1 MFEPKLMPNDTD
13 TLAILT
19 SYPAK
24 NGEIASANAISRY
37 SYLLVNSFSKNQ
49 NIVVLSEKNQKNN
62 VAYQLTENI
71 LVVPTYKYNSFNF
84 FSQVLSKV
92 VEFNKIKDYLIQFE
106 FSIFGGK
113 KIIPS
118 FLLTLLGL
126 RLLNKNVSITLHQVA
141 TNLNELSGHL
151 GLTRNSLKTRFLN
164 LSLNIFYRTVGVLA
178 QKIIVHDELLKKRL
192 SEFVNDK
199 KIEVIPHAIG
209 DESVKNITP
218 KMAINAK
225 TEFGFNKKDKVLA
238 VYGYR
243 SWYKGTDWIVK
254 TVKELTDDNP
264 KQNIKLLVA
273 GGNSPTLKDTASYKK
288 FDRRLKST
296 IKKANGS
303 VKVTGFIP
311 EKDVWK
317 VFAASDM
324 VIFPYRT
331 RMSASGAFALTLAYK
346 KQFLVSNH
354 FAGGSE
360 IDLSQNTFEMNTLSF
375 KKVLNQ
381 AKNIDTQKLTDGRR
395 WVDISRLYLAKI
407 KSVRINWYVNYFSKK
422 SYQLAQN

>member
-1 MFEPKLMPNDTD
+1 MPNDTD
-13 TLAILT
+13 TLAIIT

-37 SYLLVNSFSKNQ
+37 SYLLVNSFPKNQ
-49 NIVVLSEKNQKNN
+49 NIVVFSEENQKNN
-62 VAYQLTENI
+62 IAYQLSENI
-71 LVVPTYKYNSFNF
+71 LIVPTYKYNSFNF

-92 VEFNKIKDYLIQFE
+92 IEFNKIKDYLIQFE

-118 FLLTLLGL
+118 FLITLLGL
-126 RLLNKNVSITLHQVA
+126 KLLNKNVSITLHQVA

-151 GLTRNSLKTRFLN
+151 GLTRNSAKTRFLN
-164 LSLNIFYRTVGVLA
+164 LSLNIFYRTVGVLSN
-178 QKIIVHDELLKKRL
+178 KIIVHDELLKKRL

-209 DESVKNITP
+209 DESVKNITT

-225 TEFGFNKKDKVLA
+225 REFGFSKKDKVLT

-264 KQNIKLLVA
+264 KLNIKLLVA
-273 GGNSPTLKDTASYKK
+273 GGISPTLKDTASYKK
-288 FDRRLKST
+288 FDRRLKDT

-317 VFAASDM
+317 VFAASDII
-324 VIFPYRT
+324 VFPYRT

-346 KQFLVSNH
+346 KKFLISNH

-381 AKNIDTQKLTDGRR
+381 AKNIDTQKLTDGSR

-407 KSVRINWYVNYFSKK
+407 KSVRINWYVNYFFKK
-422 SYQLAQN
+422 AYQLAQN

>member
-1 MFEPKLMPNDTD
+1 MPNSENS
-13 TLAILT
+13 IGIIT

-37 SYLLVNSFSKNQ
+37 SYLLVNSFPKNQ
-49 NIVVLSEKNQKNN
+49 NIVVFSEKNQKNN
-62 VAYQLTENI
+62 IAYQLNENI
-71 LVVPTYKYNSFNF
+71 LIAPTYQYNSFKF
-84 FSQVLSKV
+84 LSQILNKV
-92 VEFNKIKDYLIQFE
+92 IEFNKIKDYLIQFE

-126 RLLNKNVSITLHQVA
+126 KLLNKNVSITLHQVA

-151 GLTRNSLKTRFLN
+151 GLTRNSVKTRLLN
-164 LSLNIFYRTVGVLA
+164 LSLNIFYRTVGILSN
-178 QKIIVHDELLKKRL
+178 KIIVHDELLKKRL
-192 SEFVNDK
+192 SEFVSDK
-199 KIEVIPHAIG
+199 KIEVIPHAVG

-218 KMAINAK
+218 KMVMSAK
-225 TEFGFNKKDKVLA
+225 KEFGFSKKDKVLT

-254 TVKELTDDNP
+254 TVKELSDDKPQLNL
-264 KQNIKLLVA
+264 KLLVA
-273 GGNSPTLKDTASYKK
+273 GGISPTLKDTSSYKK
-288 FDRRLKST
+288 FDRRLKDT

-324 VIFPYRT
+324 VVFPYRT

-346 KQFLVSNH
+346 KPFLVSNH
-354 FAGGSE
+354 FASGSE

-375 KKVLNQ
+375 KKALSL
-381 AKNIDTQKLTDGRR
+381 AKNLNTQELTDGRS
-395 WVDISRLYLAKI
+395 WADISNLYLDKV
-407 KSVRINWYVNYFSKK
+407 KSARINWYVNNFAKK
-422 SYQLAQN
+422 VYQLAQN

>member
-1 MFEPKLMPNDTD
+1 MPNDTG
-13 TLAILT
+13 TLAIIT

-37 SYLLVNSFSKNQ
+37 SYLLINSFPKNQ
-49 NIVVLSEKNQKNN
+49 SIIILSEKNQKNN
-62 VAYQLTENI
+62 IAYQLTENI
-71 LVVPTYKYNSFNF
+71 SIVPTYKYNSLNF
-84 FSQVLSKV
+84 FSQVLSKTI
-92 VEFNKIKDYLIQFE
+92 EFNKIKDYLIQFE

-113 KIIPS
+113 KVIPP

-126 RLLNKNVSITLHQVA
+126 KLLNKNVSITLHQVA

-151 GLTRNSLKTRFLN
+151 GLTRNSFKTRLLN

-178 QKIIVHDELLKKRL
+178 QKIIVHDVLLKKRL
-192 SEFVNDK
+192 SEFVSDK

-209 DESVKNITP
+209 DESVKNITS
-218 KMAINAK
+218 KLAAITK
-225 TEFGFNKKDKVLA
+225 REFGFSKKDKVLT

-254 TVKELTDDNP
+254 TVKELSDDNP
-264 KQNIKLLVA
+264 KLNLKLLVA
-273 GGNSPTLKDTASYKK
+273 GGISPTLKDTSSYKK
-288 FDRRLKST
+288 FDRRLKDT

-324 VIFPYRT
+324 VVFPYRT

-346 KQFLVSNH
+346 KPFLVSNH
-354 FAGGSE
+354 FASGSE

-375 KKVLNQ
+375 KKALSL
-381 AKNIDTQKLTDGRR
+381 AKNLNTQKLTDDRS
-395 WVDISRLYLAKI
+395 WADVSNLYLDKV
-407 KSVRINWYVNYFSKK
+407 KSARINWYVNYFSKK
-422 SYQLAQN
+422 NYQLAQN